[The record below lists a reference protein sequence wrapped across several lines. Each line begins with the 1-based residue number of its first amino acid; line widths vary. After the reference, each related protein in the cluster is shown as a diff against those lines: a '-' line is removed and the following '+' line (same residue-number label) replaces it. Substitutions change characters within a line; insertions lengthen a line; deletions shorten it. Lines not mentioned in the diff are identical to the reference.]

1 MECVGDGVIA
11 RLRVWRVGNDGTQDS
26 DSEDEEDV
34 IVGDEVDVTVRDR
47 RNTYHNGLKVEVLDD
62 INAGLSITKAARLHA
77 IKSRAAV
84 YVRLKQETAIR
95 DACNI
100 ERRSKCSVDGQG
112 RLNSFP
118 HCDELVQWIKQMRPD
133 DFPLK
138 TSHVLVFVKEEYS
151 DFATAYLAKNKEE
164 SLCRIMR
171 RIVHQRGFSFR
182 RPSKSIFSTQDL
194 EAEQRKFT
202 SEVGAKVKATYERAR
217 IFNADKTAAYYDDIP
232 TRIICERGSK
242 KGGQDHRTYTF
253 REG

>member
-34 IVGDEVDVTVRDR
+34 IVGDEVDMTVRDR

-62 INAGLSITKAARLHA
+62 INAGLSITKAARLHV
-77 IKSRAAV
+77 IKSRVAV
-84 YVRLKQETAIR
+84 YVWLKQEAAIR
-95 DACNI
+95 DACNNK
-100 ERRSKCSVDGQG
+100 RRSKCSVGGQG
-112 RLNSFP
+112 RLNSFS
-118 HCDELVQWIKQMRPD
+118 HCDELVQWIKQMRRD

-164 SLCRIMR
+164 SLCRMMR
-171 RIVHQRGFSFR
+171 RIVHQRGFSLR
-182 RPSKSIFSTQDL
+182 RPSKSILSTQDL

-202 SEVGAKVKATYERAR
+202 SEVGAKVKATCRVAR
-217 IFNADKTAAYYDDIP
+217 HMGRQKVHLLPWNPGTKVT
-232 TRIICERGSK
+232 TRVINFAVVGIQPSSL
-242 KGGQDHRTYTF
+242 
-253 REG
+253 